1 MVLRRPRT
9 RAGCVAERGGLCF
22 IVSPLP
28 SEGLTV
34 LYYSTAIPM
43 LVGRQF
49 GDEVVVANYETG
61 FYYSLT
67 GTGADIWLGLGF
79 GHSVDEVIA
88 ALSHAYPA
96 DAERIPEHVN
106 NFIVRLAAD
115 GLVVPHD
122 APERQDWS
130 PTLGGAFT
138 EPVLEEF
145 DDLKDL
151 LLLDP
156 VHDVAEAGW
165 PVRMD
170 DQSET

>member
-1 MVLRRPRT
+1 MLYCECLAIGRST
-9 RAGCVAERGGLCF
+9 SA
-22 IVSPLP
+22 
-28 SEGLTV
+28 
-34 LYYSTAIPM
+34 YYSTAIP
-43 LVGRQF
+43 LRRPCSRRW
-49 GDEVVVANYETG
+49 TRRP
-61 FYYSLT
+61 
-67 GTGADIWLGLGF
+67 
-79 GHSVDEVIA
+79 VDV
-88 ALSHAYPA
+88 L
-96 DAERIPEHVN
+96 
-106 NFIVRLAAD
+106 
-115 GLVVPHD
+115 
-122 APERQDWS
+122 PERQDWS